1 MSELS
6 IYILNIIGYELVA
19 YNIFSV
25 AKYTKKQIM
34 EICMISII
42 SILVAFFSPPI
53 AGIILVGGNCLIM
66 TRNGSKWKVAIAVNV
81 MIVIFL
87 IISEQIF
94 YTIPLFLFNF
104 DLDIFIG
111 IGATWERTV
120 AVLYLNLAYFITS
133 YGIKIL
139 IIKRRNW
146 LSVMNNSRFQI
157 IGLSFGLG
165 LYVMFYYVTFY
176 ADLGKEYTWMITGLF
191 TVAFITFIVILFL
204 MHNASVHAEKAT
216 RKEMELIQLA
226 TYTESL
232 EYIYTDMR
240 KVRHDFTNVLS
251 SMVGF
256 LDSRDMDGLIAYFSR
271 DVVSFSSQVNQIN
284 LNLGLLGNIEQSEI
298 KGLLALKV
306 LKAEELGVE
315 VKLDITERM
324 IFKDVKTLDLCRVI
338 GILMDNAIEAAIASE
353 TPSISVGLLNKSH
366 GQIIV
371 INNSHNEEIAS
382 IAKLFEKGYSTKG
395 EGRGFG
401 LSNIREIVNRYQKWS
416 LDTEFS
422 DVMFTQVI
430 ELER

>member
-1 MSELS
+1 MS
-6 IYILNIIGYELVA
+6 IVGYNTVA
-19 YNIFSV
+19 YNLFGIERL
-25 AKYTKKQIM
+25 TKRILLN
-34 EICMISII
+34 ILFVD
-42 SILVAFFSPPI
+42 LVAMSI
-53 AGIILVGGNCLIM
+53 GYYSYAIGGIILLIGHVIIVKSLGFKISTSIIGNIIVVLIL
-66 TRNGSKWKVAIAVNV
+66 
-81 MIVIFL
+81 FL
-87 IISEQIF
+87 IDSIVYSIPIF
-94 YTIPLFLFNF
+94 PYNHNIVNQN
-104 DLDIFIG
+104 
-111 IGATWERTV
+111 
-120 AVLYLNLAYFITS
+120 AVLMPIQLFPLMTSNALYLFVS
-133 YGIKIL
+133 YGIRVLIL
-139 IIKRRNW
+139 KRKNCLFIINH
-146 LSVMNNSRFQI
+146 SRFQI
-157 IGLSFGLG
+157 LGLG
-165 LYVMFYYVTFY
+165 FGVGVYTLFYYLIF
-176 ADLGKEYTWMITGLF
+176 GTGIRQELKWINTGIF
-191 TVAFITFIVILFL
+191 TVTFITFMVILFL

-315 VKLDITERM
+315 VKLDITERV

-371 INNSHNEEIAS
+371 INNSHSEEIAS